1 VTRRTIVTIAAMLGM
16 FLSGVDQT
24 AVGTAMPTI
33 VGALGGIALYAWVF
47 AAYQIAFVVMT
58 PIAGK
63 FADLYGRK
71 HMYLAGIFVFI
82 GASMLCGFARSMG
95 ALVAFRFVQ
104 GIGGGAILPIALTL
118 VADLY
123 PLEQR
128 LRIQGIF
135 SGTWGVASIIGP
147 LLGGFLTDHVSWRW
161 IFFLNLPAG
170 LVTILILVAFFREPP
185 VLRTGAIDYAGIGLV
200 SVSVTV
206 LLLLLFWGGV
216 QFPWLSPQSV
226 GLAAISAAL
235 LLLFLRVEMRSTHP
249 FLPFSL
255 FANPLVAVGCS
266 GGFLL
271 GVGLFGAVAYVPLL
285 VQGVMGTSATEAGAT
300 LIPFSLMWTVGSIVG
315 GRAALRMGF
324 RPVIIAGMTLMTS
337 GFGLLMLLTARSG
350 PGTVVA
356 SMIVLGTG
364 MGMSGTMFIISMQNA
379 VARPLRGLVT
389 SINVFSRNIGS
400 AIGVSAQG
408 AVLVAILDGRLR
420 ALAGQTRLGLP
431 RLVDP
436 QVVLDPA
443 VQQRLSPG
451 AHEALRLALAQAVHG
466 AFFVGLALTVL
477 GLATVVTFMPR
488 GSVYAHAHAAA
499 LEGLP
504 AD

>member
-1 VTRRTIVTIAAMLGM
+1 VTRRAAVTLAAMLGM

-33 VGALGGIALYAWVF
+33 VGALGGLALYSWVF

-58 PIAGK
+58 PISGK

-71 HMYLAGIFVFI
+71 HMYLAGILVFV

-104 GIGGGAILPIALTL
+104 GIGGGAILPIALTI

-135 SGTWGVASIIGP
+135 SGVWGVASIVGP

-161 IFFLNLPAG
+161 IFFINLPGG

-185 VLRTGAIDYAGIGLV
+185 VSRTGTIDYAGIGLV
-200 SVSVTV
+200 SSSVTV
-206 LLLLLFWGGV
+206 LLLLLFWGGGT
-216 QFPWLSPQSV
+216 FPWLSLQTAV
-226 GLAAISAAL
+226 LAASSAAL
-235 LLLFLRVEMRSTHP
+235 FLLFMRVEQRSAQP

-255 FANPLVAVGCS
+255 FRNPLVAVGIA

-271 GVGLFGAVAYVPLL
+271 GIGLFGTIAYVPLL
-285 VQGVMGTSATEAGAT
+285 VQGVMGTSATVAGAT
-300 LIPFSLMWTVGSIVG
+300 LIPFSVVWVAGSIIG
-315 GRAALRMGF
+315 GRVALRYGF
-324 RPVIIAGMTLMTS
+324 RPVIIAGMTFVAC
-337 GFGLLMLLTARSG
+337 GFGVLTLVNSGSG
-350 PGTVVA
+350 PWSVVA
-356 SMIVLGTG
+356 ATTLLGLG
-364 MGMSGTMFIISMQNA
+364 MGMTGTMFIISIQNA
-379 VARPLRGLVT
+379 VDRQLRGLVT
-389 SINVFSRNIGS
+389 SMNVFSRNVGN
-400 AIGVSAQG
+400 AIGVSVQG
-408 AVLVAILDGRLR
+408 AVLVAILEARLR

-436 QVVLDPA
+436 QMVLDPS
-443 VQQRLSPG
+443 VQRNLTPA
-451 AHEALRLALAQAVHG
+451 AHEALRLALAHAVHG
-466 AFFVGLALTVL
+466 SFLVGLSLTVL
-477 GLATVVTFMPR
+477 GLATVIAFMPS
-488 GSVYAHAHAAA
+488 GSVFEHAHAAA
-499 LEGLP
+499 LEGMP